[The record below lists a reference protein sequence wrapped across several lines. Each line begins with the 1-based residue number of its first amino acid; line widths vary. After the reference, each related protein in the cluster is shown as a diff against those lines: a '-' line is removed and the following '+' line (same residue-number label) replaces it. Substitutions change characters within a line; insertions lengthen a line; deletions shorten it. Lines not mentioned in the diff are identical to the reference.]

1 MTSAV
6 SNARW
11 VGTIQAVR
19 VSAQLLSILILSRLL
34 APEDFGLVAMAFAI
48 SNFALLV
55 RDLGSGAAIIQRA
68 VLEPE
73 TTSTAHWSNCLIGA
87 VLGAALFLLSAPFA
101 ALLKE
106 PALQSLLQV
115 LAISF
120 PVLGSTTVHQALL
133 ERESRFALLA
143 RIEISAVLSGFMIAV
158 VSALLGAGAY
168 SLVLQTLSIA
178 IVSALQLWGASK
190 LRLGCGLSLHR
201 ARELWRFS
209 GHLLGFNVVNY
220 FARNADTMIIGRAL
234 GAASL
239 GPYSLAYRIM
249 LFPVQN
255 LTFVAARAL
264 LPVMSRTQDAVAQLG
279 SLYRRTLSV
288 ISFFT
293 APLMAGLFVLREP
306 FVAVALDESWSS
318 VARIIAWLAPVGFI
332 QSLVSAG
339 GVVLTALGRTEVLF
353 RLGLFGTAV
362 HVGAFVIGVAWGI
375 TGVAAAY
382 LVAALLNAAVCLF
395 VLLRLLSQP
404 VTRLA
409 GAVLPSIARA
419 LLMAVAIHF
428 VDLELAALTVAPLLR
443 LVALSLGGAV
453 FYLALTRA
461 HPLPSECDVWR
472 LLLKKA

>member
-6 SNARW
+6 ANARW

-19 VSAQLLSILILSRLL
+19 IGAQLLGLLILSRLV

-48 SNFALLV
+48 SNFALLI
-55 RDLGSGAAIIQRA
+55 RDLGSGAALIQRA
-68 VLEPE
+68 VLEPD
-73 TTSTAHWSNCLIGA
+73 TVATAHWSNCFIGA
-87 VLGAALFLLSAPFA
+87 VLGIALFLLAGPFEV
-101 ALLKE
+101 LLKA
-106 PALQSLLQV
+106 PALEPLLQV
-115 LAISF
+115 LALSF
-120 PVLGSTTVHQALL
+120 PILGSTTVHQALL

-143 RIEISAVLSGFMIAV
+143 RIEISAVLAGLLVAV

-168 SLVLQTLSIA
+168 SLVLQTLTVA
-178 IVSALQLWGASK
+178 MVSALQLWIAT
-190 LRLGCGLSLHR
+190 GLETDQDWSLKR

-209 GHLLGFNVVNY
+209 GHLLGFNIINY
-220 FARNADTMIIGRAL
+220 FARNADTMIIGRVL

-279 SLYRRTLSV
+279 SLYLRTLSV
-288 ISFFT
+288 IAFFT

-318 VARIIAWLAPVGFI
+318 VAQIIAWLAPVGFV

-339 GVVLTALGRTEVLF
+339 GVVMTALGRTDALF
-353 RLGLFGTAV
+353 KLGLFGTAV
-362 HVGAFVIGVAWGI
+362 HVGAFVVGVAWGV

-382 LVAALLNAAVCLF
+382 LVAALLNAAVCFF
-395 VLLRLLSQP
+395 VFLRLLSQP
-404 VTRLA
+404 ATRLA
-409 GAVLPSIARA
+409 GAVLPAIARA
-419 LLMAVAIHF
+419 LLMALAVHF
-428 VDLELAALTVAPLLR
+428 VDLELAALTVAPSLR
-443 LVALSLGGAV
+443 LVVLSVGGAV

-461 HPLPSECDVWR
+461 PRMASECDVWR